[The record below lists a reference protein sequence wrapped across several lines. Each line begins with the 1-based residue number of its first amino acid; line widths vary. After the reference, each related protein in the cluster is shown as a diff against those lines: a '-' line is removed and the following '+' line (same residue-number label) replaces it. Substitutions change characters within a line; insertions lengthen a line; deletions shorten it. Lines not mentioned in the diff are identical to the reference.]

1 MKVSV
6 FPSPLSGSVT
16 APASKSCM
24 QRACAA
30 ALIKGGKTIIHNYGI
45 SNDDNAALD
54 IIKKLG
60 ATFEISNGNLM
71 ITSNGV
77 FPKDEIINCGE
88 SGLSVR
94 MFTSIAALST
104 LPLNITGTGS
114 LLERPMRFFNE
125 IFPQLNVNIKN
136 NEGKLPFKIEGPLI
150 PKDIIIDGSLS
161 SQFLTGLLFAY
172 SASNAKDVTLT
183 VTNLKSKPYID
194 LTLDILN
201 KFGMKVPINAN
212 YESFYFDSTTIY
224 SSEISCDY
232 AIEGDW
238 SGAAFLL
245 VAGAIAGPI
254 KVKGLDV
261 LSTQADKEILSV
273 LKECGCALEIS
284 DTDIYVGPG
293 LLKPFNFDA
302 TECPD
307 LFPPLVTLAT
317 YCKGIS
323 VIKGISRLTHKES
336 NRALTL
342 KEEFEKLG
350 VTIDLINDDMI
361 IHGGGKINGAIVHSH
376 HDHRIAMACAAA
388 ALKAE
393 NEIEILD
400 ADAINKSYPNF
411 YEHLELLGAKIK
423 IDR

>member
-1 MKVSV
+1 MNVSV
-6 FPSPLSGSVT
+6 FPSHISGSIQ

-60 ATFEISNGNLM
+60 ATFEISNGNL
-71 ITSNGV
+71 IISSNGV
-77 FPKDEIINCGE
+77 LPSDATINCGE

-94 MFTSIAALST
+94 MFTSIAALSN
-104 LPLNITGTGS
+104 LPLSITGTGS
-114 LLERPMRFFNE
+114 LLERPMNFFDD
-125 IFPQLNVNIKN
+125 IFPQLNVKIKSN
-136 NEGKLPFKIEGPLI
+136 HGKLPFRIEGPLI
-150 PKDIIIDGSLS
+150 PENIIIDGSLS

-172 SASNAKDVTLT
+172 STCNAKDVSIT
-183 VTNLKSKPYID
+183 VSNLKSKPYVD

-201 KFGMKVPINAN
+201 KFGMKVPENRD
-212 YESFYFDSTTIY
+212 YQSFYFNSDSLNIHADNIEFTV
-224 SSEISCDY
+224 
-232 AIEGDW
+232 EGDW

-254 KVKGLDV
+254 KVSGLTV
-261 LSTQADKEILSV
+261 FSSQADKEILTV

-284 DTDIYVGPG
+284 TNDIYVGPG

-307 LFPPLVTLAT
+307 LFPPLVALAT
-317 YCKGIS
+317 YCKGNS

-336 NRALTL
+336 NRAMTL

-350 VTIDLINDDMI
+350 VKIELNNDDMI
-361 IHGGGKINGAIVHSH
+361 IYGGGKINGAIVHSR
-376 HDHRIAMACAAA
+376 HDHRIAMACAVA
-388 ALKAE
+388 ALNSE
-393 NEIEILD
+393 SEIMILD

-411 YEHLELLGAKIK
+411 YDHLKLLNAKVRISN
-423 IDR
+423 